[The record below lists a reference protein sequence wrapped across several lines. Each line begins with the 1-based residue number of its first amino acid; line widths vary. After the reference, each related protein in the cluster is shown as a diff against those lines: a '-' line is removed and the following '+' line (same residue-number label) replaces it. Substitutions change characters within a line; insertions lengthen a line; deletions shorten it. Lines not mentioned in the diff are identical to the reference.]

1 MVLLSFASQHQRP
14 VLNHPNGSYLNKRL
28 LRLQVG
34 FLLSAGPGACRTFP
48 LDIPQRLQVD
58 DDLFVESLAGELA
71 LTRAK
76 DGVLL
81 QGKLAISHLRECDRC
96 LEPFEHR
103 FELDIAEL
111 YALPSFVEKSIF
123 RVDSNGE
130 IDLAPLLREEAL
142 IEASY
147 RAVCRDDCRGL
158 SAETGDK
165 LSVESDWAVANLA
178 KAEAGAIDPRM
189 AVLKQLLV

>member
-1 MVLLSFASQHQRP
+1 
-14 VLNHPNGSYLNKRL
+14 LNQPNGSYLNKRL

-34 FLLSAGPGACRTFP
+34 FLLSAGPGTCRAFP
-48 LDIPQRLQVD
+48 LNIPQRLQVHE
-58 DDLFVESLAGELA
+58 DLFVEALAGEFV

-76 DGVLL
+76 DGILL
-81 QGKLAISHLRECDRC
+81 QSKLKISHLRECDRC
-96 LEPFEHR
+96 LESFEYR
-103 FELDIAEL
+103 FALDIAEL
-111 YALPSFVEKSIF
+111 FALPSLAGKSVF
-123 RVDSNGE
+123 CVDGNGE
-130 IDLAPLLREEAL
+130 IDLAPLLREEVL

-165 LSVESDWAVANLA
+165 LSAESDWAAARRA

>member
-1 MVLLSFASQHQRP
+1 MSPAFPACARGST
-14 VLNHPNGSYLNKRL
+14 LNKPSGSYLHKRL

-34 FLLSAGPGACRTFP
+34 FLLSAGPGTSRRFP
-48 LDIPQRLQVD
+48 LNIPQRLQVQ
-58 DDLFVESLAGELA
+58 DDLFVEALTGELA

-76 DGVLL
+76 DGILL
-81 QGKLAISHLRECDRC
+81 RGKLSINHLRECDRC
-96 LEPFEHR
+96 LEAFAQE

-111 YALPSFVEKSIF
+111 YALPSLADKGVFC
-123 RVDSNGE
+123 VDGNSE
-130 IDLAPLLREEAL
+130 IDLAPLLREELL

-147 RAVCRDDCRGL
+147 RAVCRDDCHGL

-165 LSVESDWAVANLA
+165 LSAESESAAGRRA
-178 KAEAGAIDPRM
+178 KAEADAIDPRM

>member
-1 MVLLSFASQHQRP
+1 MNQ
-14 VLNHPNGSYLNKRL
+14 PNGSYLNKRL

-48 LDIPQRLQVD
+48 LNIPQRLQVHE
-58 DDLFVESLAGELA
+58 DLFVESLMGDLV
-71 LTRAK
+71 LTRTK
-76 DGVLL
+76 DGILL
-81 QGKLAISHLRECDRC
+81 QGKLEISHLRECDRC
-96 LEPFEHR
+96 LESFEHG
-103 FELDIAEL
+103 FALDIAEL
-111 YALPSFVEKSIF
+111 FALPSLGDKSVF
-123 RVDSNGE
+123 RINGNSE
-130 IDLAPLLREEAL
+130 IDLAPLLREEVL

-165 LSVESDWAVANLA
+165 LSAESDWAAARQA

-189 AVLKQLLV
+189 AVLQQLLV